1 MSLPYAFPNNAGY
14 GTRILTFSTGNA
26 NGVAFI
32 CNEYDPSEPSAITAR
47 LTELGAPNGFVEFAE
62 ARTARASLQFATNAT
77 ACPDRGDE
85 LITTRRTTA
94 TNGVS
99 NTINVTYVVE
109 SLGMPERP
117 RDFWMLDAQLRE
129 KI

>member
-1 MSLPYAFPNNAGY
+1 MSLPYAYPNNVGY
-14 GTRILTFSTGNA
+14 GTRVLTFSTGNA
-26 NGVAFI
+26 NGVSFI

-77 ACPDRGDE
+77 NCPDRGDE
-85 LITTRRTTA
+85 LITTRRTVGT
-94 TNGVS
+94 